1 MKKTITR
8 QFYKACS
15 LLSLLLFI
23 SANQATAEEIS
34 VFDQGLVGSD
44 WDSGINGFD
53 QATGWGECNNDEG
66 ASCPSIS
73 WEIVPDIERNDVL
86 EVTHSSTGM
95 KAGIFIASSLGKNL
109 SNFQG
114 GNVLFDIKIVSGDS
128 NITMKIDC
136 GWPCSSGEQN
146 LGSKGSSGW
155 ETVTIPVN
163 TLVSNNLD
171 LSKVTTG
178 IVVWA
183 TNSTNTVFRIDN
195 VRWQSS
201 DDGNVTDPGAGA
213 GAAPTPTEDESEVLS
228 IFSDAYNNV
237 EGTDFTPNWNQTTS
251 ASIVNGELV
260 YTNLNYQGTA
270 FSAQDVSSYG
280 YLHVDFYS
288 DNSTDLGIYLI
299 DGNNETEYVFTVTQG
314 QWNSVDIPLTAFTG
328 INLSSVIQFKVVG
341 NGTVRLDNL
350 YFADNSGSGGTDGG
364 TGGGSG
370 SVVAIDSS
378 KWFHQTQLPDGG
390 SWYNNEQQHYTNRIE
405 NSYVSNGSLKIVA
418 IKESFTDQ
426 GRTKQFTSAR
436 LNSKYAFQYGRVV
449 VRAKLPSGV
458 GTWPA
463 IWTLGK
469 NINEAGAYWQTQ
481 GFGDTIWPACGE
493 IDIMEHWGDNQNHI
507 SSAMH
512 TPSSFGGTFNTAG
525 QTISTASTEFHNYEL
540 DWNSER
546 MIFSVD
552 GVEHYTYNPE
562 IKNSDTWPFDAEQYL
577 ILNIAMQDSALAN
590 FTQSAME
597 IDYIRVYAEN
607 SSASAQPVWSDEFN
621 SADGVDTDGDGIDD
635 SVDPDDDNDTYADL
649 IDAFPL
655 DNSEWLD
662 TDGDNIGNNADPDDD
677 NDNVSDSLDAFP
689 LISSEW
695 ADADADGTGDN
706 ADTDD
711 DNDTV
716 SDSQDAFPF
725 DASEWSD
732 TDADGIGNNADTDDD
747 NDNVSD
753 SQDAFPFDASEWSD
767 TDADGIGNN
776 ADTDDDNDNVSD
788 SQDAFPLISSEWADA
803 DADGTGDNADTDD
816 DNDTVS
822 DSQDA
827 FPFDASEWSDTDAD
841 GIGNNTDTDDDND
854 TVIDSLDA
862 FSLLATE
869 SIDTDGD
876 GIGDNADIDDD
887 GDGVLDSL
895 DSFPLDSTNTP
906 TKIMDIDGNGQI
918 DGLTDA
924 MLVLRYIFGF
934 SGDAL
939 INGVVADNATRTSAA
954 EIEAHLES
962 LMPSF

>member
-1 MKKTITR
+1 MFMKKTITR

-34 VFDQGLVGSD
+34 VFDQGLVASD
-44 WDSGINGFD
+44 WDRGINGFD
-53 QATGWGECNNDEG
+53 EATDWGECNDDEG
-66 ASCPSIS
+66 ANCPSIS

-86 EVTHSSTGM
+86 EVTHSSAGM
-95 KAGIFIASSLGKNL
+95 KAGIFIASNLGKNL

-114 GNVLFDIKIVSGDS
+114 GNVLFDIKVVSGDS

-163 TLVSNNLD
+163 TLVSKGLV
-171 LSKVTTG
+171 LSKVNTG

-201 DDGNVTDPGAGA
+201 GDGNVTDP

-228 IFSDAYNNV
+228 IFSDAYNDV

-270 FSAQDVSSYG
+270 FSAQNVSSYG

-493 IDIMEHWGDNQNHI
+493 IDIMEHWGNSQNHI

-732 TDADGIGNNADTDDD
+732 TDADGIGNN
-747 NDNVSD
+747 
-753 SQDAFPFDASEWSD
+753 
-767 TDADGIGNN
+767 
-776 ADTDDDNDNVSD
+776 
-788 SQDAFPLISSEWADA
+788 
-803 DADGTGDNADTDD
+803 
-816 DNDTVS
+816 
-822 DSQDA
+822 
-827 FPFDASEWSDTDAD
+827 
-841 GIGNNTDTDDDND
+841 TDTDDDND

-887 GDGVLDSL
+887 GDGILDSL

-954 EIEAHLES
+954 DIEAHLES
-962 LMPSF
+962 LMPGF

>member
-1 MKKTITR
+1 MFMKKTITR

-34 VFDQGLVGSD
+34 VFDQGLVASD
-44 WDSGINGFD
+44 WDRGINGFD
-53 QATGWGECNNDEG
+53 EATDWGECNDDEG
-66 ASCPSIS
+66 ANCPSIS

-86 EVTHSSTGM
+86 EVTHSSAGM
-95 KAGIFIASSLGKNL
+95 KAGIFIASNLGKNL

-114 GNVLFDIKIVSGDS
+114 GNVLFDIKVVSGDS

-163 TLVSNNLD
+163 TLVSKGLV
-171 LSKVTTG
+171 LSKVNTG

-201 DDGNVTDPGAGA
+201 GDGNVTDP

-228 IFSDAYNNV
+228 IFSDAYNDV

-270 FSAQDVSSYG
+270 FSAQNVSSYG

-493 IDIMEHWGDNQNHI
+493 IDIMEHWGNSQNHI

-706 ADTDD
+706 ADADD
-711 DNDTV
+711 DNDT
-716 SDSQDAFPF
+716 
-725 DASEWSD
+725 
-732 TDADGIGNNADTDDD
+732 
-747 NDNVSD
+747 VSD

-887 GDGVLDSL
+887 GDGILDSL

-954 EIEAHLES
+954 DIEAHLES
-962 LMPSF
+962 LMPGF

>member
-1 MKKTITR
+1 VFMKKTITR

-34 VFDQGLVGSD
+34 VFDQGLVASD
-44 WDSGINGFD
+44 WDRGINGFD
-53 QATGWGECNNDEG
+53 EATDWGECNDDEG
-66 ASCPSIS
+66 ANCPSIS

-86 EVTHSSTGM
+86 EVTHSSAGM
-95 KAGIFIASSLGKNL
+95 KAGIFIASNLGKNL

-114 GNVLFDIKIVSGDS
+114 GNVLFDIKVVSGDS

-163 TLVSNNLD
+163 TLVSKGLV
-171 LSKVTTG
+171 LSKVNTG

-201 DDGNVTDPGAGA
+201 GDGNVTDP

-228 IFSDAYNNV
+228 IFSDAYNDV

-270 FSAQDVSSYG
+270 FSAQNVSSYG

-493 IDIMEHWGDNQNHI
+493 IDIMEHWGNSQNHI

-732 TDADGIGNNADTDDD
+732 TDADGIGNN
-747 NDNVSD
+747 
-753 SQDAFPFDASEWSD
+753 
-767 TDADGIGNN
+767 
-776 ADTDDDNDNVSD
+776 
-788 SQDAFPLISSEWADA
+788 
-803 DADGTGDNADTDD
+803 
-816 DNDTVS
+816 
-822 DSQDA
+822 
-827 FPFDASEWSDTDAD
+827 
-841 GIGNNTDTDDDND
+841 TDTDDDND

-887 GDGVLDSL
+887 GDGILDSL

-954 EIEAHLES
+954 DIEAHLES
-962 LMPSF
+962 LMPGF

>member
-34 VFDQGLVGSD
+34 VFDQGLVASD
-44 WDSGINGFD
+44 WDRGINGFD
-53 QATGWGECNNDEG
+53 QATGWGECNDDEG

-86 EVTHSSTGM
+86 EVTHSSAGM

-114 GNVLFDIKIVSGDS
+114 GNVLFDIKVVSGDS

-163 TLVSNNLD
+163 TLVSKGLV
-171 LSKVTTG
+171 LSKVNTG

-201 DDGNVTDPGAGA
+201 GDGNVTDP

-228 IFSDAYNNV
+228 IFSDAYNDV

-270 FSAQDVSSYG
+270 FSAQNVSSYG

-493 IDIMEHWGDNQNHI
+493 IDIMEHWGNSQNHI

-732 TDADGIGNNADTDDD
+732 TDADGIGNN
-747 NDNVSD
+747 
-753 SQDAFPFDASEWSD
+753 
-767 TDADGIGNN
+767 
-776 ADTDDDNDNVSD
+776 
-788 SQDAFPLISSEWADA
+788 
-803 DADGTGDNADTDD
+803 
-816 DNDTVS
+816 
-822 DSQDA
+822 
-827 FPFDASEWSDTDAD
+827 
-841 GIGNNTDTDDDND
+841 TDTDDDND

-887 GDGVLDSL
+887 GDGILDSL

-954 EIEAHLES
+954 DIEAHLES
-962 LMPSF
+962 LMPDFRGRLLKKTILEKIS

>member
-34 VFDQGLVGSD
+34 VFDQGLVASD
-44 WDSGINGFD
+44 WDRGINGFD
-53 QATGWGECNNDEG
+53 EATDWGECNDDEG
-66 ASCPSIS
+66 ANCPSIS

-86 EVTHSSTGM
+86 EVTHSSAGM
-95 KAGIFIASSLGKNL
+95 KAGIFIASNLGKNL

-114 GNVLFDIKIVSGDS
+114 GNVLFDIKVVSGDS

-163 TLVSNNLD
+163 TLVSKGLV
-171 LSKVTTG
+171 LSKVNTG

-201 DDGNVTDPGAGA
+201 GDGNVTDP

-228 IFSDAYNNV
+228 IFSDAYNDV

-270 FSAQDVSSYG
+270 FSAQNVSSYG

-493 IDIMEHWGDNQNHI
+493 IDIMEHWGNSQNHI

-753 SQDAFPFDASEWSD
+753 SQDAFP
-767 TDADGIGNN
+767 
-776 ADTDDDNDNVSD
+776 
-788 SQDAFPLISSEWADA
+788 LISSEWADA

-887 GDGVLDSL
+887 GDGILDSL

-954 EIEAHLES
+954 DIEAHLES
-962 LMPSF
+962 LMPGF